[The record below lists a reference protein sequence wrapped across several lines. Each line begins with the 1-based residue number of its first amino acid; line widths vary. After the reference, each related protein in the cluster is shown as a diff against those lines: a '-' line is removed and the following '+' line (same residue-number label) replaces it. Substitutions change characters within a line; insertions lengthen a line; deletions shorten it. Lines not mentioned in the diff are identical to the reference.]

1 MNSPRPPRKTILTS
15 LTNLIQGG
23 QAKVKFS
30 QLKLKPN
37 AKVPEVW
44 VQLPEAT
51 KAEVYPLLGDRYLL
65 GRSSQSCDIVIRN
78 ALVSQTHASVTRD
91 RAIDPQHPD
100 RAPNVLSHPKFDPR
114 SGGRSGFG
122 KGADQH
128 STC

>member
-23 QAKVKFS
+23 ATKVKFS

-51 KAEVYPLLGDRYLL
+51 KAEVYPLPPGPQLPILRHRD
-65 GRSSQSCDIVIRN
+65 SQCPGESDPCFGN
-78 ALVSQTHASVTRD
+78 A
-91 RAIDPQHPD
+91 
-100 RAPNVLSHPKFDPR
+100 R
-114 SGGRSGFG
+114 SGLGLFRCERFQLREEG
-122 KGADQH
+122 
-128 STC
+128 STNSDPEFIFCLEPA

>member
-23 QAKVKFS
+23 ATKVKFS

-78 ALVSQTHASVTRD
+78 ALVSQTHASITRD
-91 RAIDPQHPD
+91 PAIP
-100 RAPNVLSHPKFDPR
+100 
-114 SGGRSGFG
+114 RSGFG
-122 KGADQH
+122 DEQLMNLMIHAKH
-128 STC
+128 

>member
-23 QAKVKFS
+23 ATKVKFS

-91 RAIDPQHPD
+91 RGDRGWSGHYPPD
-100 RAPNVLSHPKFDPR
+100 RSPSAPPPSASRDCHR
-114 SGGRSGFG
+114 FG
-122 KGADQH
+122 LQAI
-128 STC
+128 TP